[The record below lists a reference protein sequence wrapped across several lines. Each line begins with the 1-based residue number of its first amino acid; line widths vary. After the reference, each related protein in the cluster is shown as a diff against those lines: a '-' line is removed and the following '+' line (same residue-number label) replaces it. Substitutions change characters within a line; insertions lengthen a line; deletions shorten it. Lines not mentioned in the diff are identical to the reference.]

1 MRFIELRKDIASL
14 LLILFTLSFQFT
26 FAQNGKKLKMHE
38 LNFMIGDWV
47 GTSTTY
53 EKGDIKNQVP
63 AYQKISY
70 DLDSTIIVIELHSE
84 LLQLHT
90 IIYFDENNNSYSYN
104 PFSKSGVRRLPAEL
118 IDGKLIV
125 NASESK
131 RFIFM
136 RTESGFLEYGENLV
150 DGVWQKYFEDNFVNT
165 N

>member
-1 MRFIELRKDIASL
+1 MSLFGRRMGGLSVLLTLFVFCSRFSL
-14 LLILFTLSFQFT
+14 
-26 FAQNGKKLKMHE
+26 AQTEKELKMQE
-38 LNFMIGDWV
+38 LSFMIGDWV

-53 EKGDIKNQVP
+53 EKGDIKDKVP

-70 DLDSTIIVIELHSE
+70 DLDSTIIVIELHSA

-90 IIYFDENNNSYSYN
+90 IVYYDEDKRKYSYN
-104 PFSKSGVRRLPAEL
+104 PFSKNGVRQLPAEL
-118 IDGKLIV
+118 IDGKLVV

-136 RTESGFLEYGENLV
+136 RTESGFREYGENLV

-165 N
+165 H